1 MRGNV
6 KSRILVI
13 DDEVGIRDSMRRTLE
28 YQGYQF
34 IGAATGQEGLAL
46 IERDPPD
53 LVFLDIKMPGMD
65 GLEVLE
71 RIKAS
76 NPAVPV
82 VMVSGHGTAQ
92 NAFEA
97 RDKGASG
104 FIEKPFSEPVLL
116 ERIEKELG
124 GQSHR
129 NRLSRAAAGS
139 RLEVSDGR
147 QQRRRCGKW
156 KRPSGRRRR
165 RMRPCCCKARA
176 ASAKSLSRARFIA
189 SARAAASGS
198 CR

>member
-1 MRGNV
+1 MSTPANV

-76 NPAVPV
+76 NPP
-82 VMVSGHGTAQ
+82 
-92 NAFEA
+92 
-97 RDKGASG
+97 
-104 FIEKPFSEPVLL
+104 
-116 ERIEKELG
+116 
-124 GQSHR
+124 
-129 NRLSRAAAGS
+129 
-139 RLEVSDGR
+139 
-147 QQRRRCGKW
+147 
-156 KRPSGRRRR
+156 
-165 RMRPCCCKARA
+165 
-176 ASAKSLSRARFIA
+176 SLS
-189 SARAAASGS
+189 
-198 CR
+198 